1 MKKTYTKEKMTLTK
15 AVVIRFVLIIVSVM
29 LLLATMLWVI
39 QSVTGTKDK
48 VAVANEE
55 KNMLY
60 QVTVDHYSWVEQL
73 LFAISSNEDFQGQLD
88 ETQCDFGAIL
98 YGSDMQNNPSYAEFV
113 QSIETPH
120 KNLHEAAEK
129 ILGVSDT
136 AQMMEI
142 YTAEVQPNLDIIH
155 DIMNE
160 QISLKNEEIV
170 ALEAELD
177 SAVVV
182 ALVTCLVALLLIVVI
197 GITILQFLRKEIIK
211 PMIHFTRESA
221 RLAEGQTSLDFSSD
235 SKTKEMREFS
245 VSMSRSTDELQRII
259 EDLNAKMDL
268 LAQRDF
274 SIQMNMD
281 YKGDFA
287 SIEQSMAELVRAI
300 SGTMVDIRKSSD
312 VVTSGA
318 EQVASTS
325 QQMAQGSFEQSQISD
340 ILANSIQ
347 SMEKQVLQTTENAVE
362 ANELGEQVNVVIVE
376 STDKMQQMQKA
387 MTDIQQSATGI
398 QKIIETIDSIAFQT
412 NILALNA
419 AVEAARAGEAGKGFA
434 VVADEVRN
442 LAQKSTEAAR
452 DTTQLIQNTLDT
464 MDHGTTITNEA
475 YEAFGKVEESSRA
488 VLVCIDEIANTSKQQ
503 AELIQDISQ
512 NMDKIAAVV
521 QSNSIAGEQGASTSE
536 ELFAQANTL
545 QKLMSYFKV

>member
-1 MKKTYTKEKMTLTK
+1 MKKVSTNGKLTLTK
-15 AVVIRFVLIIVSVM
+15 AVVIRFVLIIASVM

-39 QSVTGTKDK
+39 ESVTKTKDE
-48 VAVANEE
+48 VAIANEE
-55 KNMLY
+55 KSMLY

-73 LFAISSNEDFQGQLD
+73 LFAISSNENFQGQLD
-88 ETQCDFGAIL
+88 ETQCDFGKIL
-98 YGSDMQNNPSYAEFV
+98 YSSNMQDNPGYAEFV

-129 ILGVSDT
+129 ILGVSDQV
-136 AQMMEI
+136 QMMEI
-142 YTAEVQPNLDIIH
+142 YTAEVQPSLDIIH

-160 QISLKNEEIV
+160 QIALKNEEIV

-182 ALVTCLVALLLIVVI
+182 ALVTCLVALLLIVI
-197 GITILQFLRKEIIK
+197 ICTTILQFLRKEIIK
-211 PMIHFTRESA
+211 PMIHFTHESA

-245 VSMSRSTDELQRII
+245 LSMSRSTDELQRII

-300 SGTMVDIRKSSD
+300 SGTMDDIRKSSD

-340 ILANSIQ
+340 MLANSIQ
-347 SMEKQVLQTTENAVE
+347 SMEKQVIQTTENAVE

-464 MDHGTTITNEA
+464 MDHGTAITNEA
-475 YEAFGKVEESSRA
+475 YEAFGRVEESSRA
-488 VLVCIDEIANTSKQQ
+488 VLVCIDEITNTSKLQ

-512 NMDKIAAVV
+512 NMDKIATVV

-545 QKLMSYFKV
+545 QKLMSYFKT